1 MVPDAD
7 AGAGATGSVE
17 AGDASLQKAP
27 RALCKSG
34 YFCSVRQ
41 LLERY
46 LARHFHLEE
55 VLSLDT
61 LPAPAG
67 APPLRLRYRIM
78 ARVLRYAP
86 HFLGAVIALYLIH
99 QRWSFLPADYAEWY
113 YTAYVL
119 SITGL
124 VGYGTNWLAIKML
137 FHPRKPRPIW
147 GQGLVPA
154 YKMRIVE
161 RFTEAISRYILNE
174 DVLQRVLHEA
184 GVSQKLANALTEGT
198 SNLLNDPEFREEII
212 LAGKKA
218 LQRMV
223 EDPVQQR
230 RLVQVIDAKLLQVV
244 PAGIAGSLFR
254 SYRQLNEKGYREV
267 LARTVLSIPDA
278 FEEAMRSL
286 NLPEEEVRETI
297 LAHTDEL
304 ESLLTEVIR
313 SIISRIPL
321 YPIIYN
327 QLAAFDERQLEQLF
341 LYTTSEHLEFIQNLG
356 ALLGVLAG
364 VFIMN
369 PWLSLIGAAVTI
381 GGLWVL
387 DELLYRWQNRR
398 SA

>member
-1 MVPDAD
+1 M
-7 AGAGATGSVE
+7 
-17 AGDASLQKAP
+17 
-27 RALCKSG
+27 
-34 YFCSVRQ
+34 RQ

-46 LARHFHLEE
+46 LTRHFHLDE
-55 VLSLDT
+55 VLTLET
-61 LPAPAG
+61 LPTPTA

-78 ARVLRYAP
+78 ARLLRYAP
-86 HFLGAVIALYLIH
+86 HFLGVIVIVHLIN
-99 QRWSFLPADYAEWY
+99 QRWALLPAEYEEWY
-113 YTAYVL
+113 QVGYVL
-119 SITGL
+119 AVTGL

-161 RFTEAISRYILNE
+161 RFSEAISRYILNE

-184 GVSQKLANALTEGT
+184 GVAQKLAQALTQGT
-198 SNLLNDPEFREEII
+198 SNLLNDPEFRTEVTQ
-212 LAGKKA
+212 AGKKT
-218 LQRMV
+218 LQRLV
-223 EDPVQQR
+223 EDPVHQR
-230 RLVQVIDAKLLQVV
+230 RLIQVIDARLLQVV

-278 FEEAMRSL
+278 FEEAMREL
-286 NLPEEEVRETI
+286 KPPEAEVRAAI

-304 ESLLTEVIR
+304 EALLTDVIR

-321 YPIIYN
+321 HPIIYN
-327 QLAAFDERQLEQLF
+327 QLAAFDERQLERLF

-369 PWLSLIGAAVTI
+369 PWLSLVGAATTI
-381 GGLWVL
+381 GGLWIL
-387 DELLYRWQNRR
+387 DELLYRWQNRQR
-398 SA
+398 A

>member
-1 MVPDAD
+1 M
-7 AGAGATGSVE
+7 
-17 AGDASLQKAP
+17 
-27 RALCKSG
+27 
-34 YFCSVRQ
+34 RQ

-46 LARHFHLEE
+46 LARHFRLEG

-61 LPAPAG
+61 LPAPAA

-78 ARVLRYAP
+78 ARILRYAP
-86 HFLGAVIALYLIH
+86 HFLGSIVILYLIN
-99 QRWSFLPADYAEWY
+99 QRWAFLPAGYAEWY
-113 YTAYVL
+113 HIAYVL
-119 SITGL
+119 AVTGL

-161 RFTEAISRYILNE
+161 RFSEAISRYILNE
-174 DVLQRVLHEA
+174 DVLQKVLHEA

-198 SNLLNDPEFREEII
+198 SNLLNDPEFREELIQ
-212 LAGKKA
+212 AGKTSLKR
-218 LQRMV
+218 LV
-223 EDPVQQR
+223 EDPVHQR
-230 RLVQVIDAKLLQVV
+230 RLIQVIDARLLQVV
-244 PAGIAGSLFR
+244 PSGIAGSLFR

-278 FEEAMRSL
+278 FEEGMRSIHF
-286 NLPEEEVRETI
+286 PEEEIRSTI

-304 ESLLTEVIR
+304 EELLTEVIR

-327 QLAAFDERQLEQLF
+327 QLASFDERQLEDLF

-369 PWLSLIGAAVTI
+369 PWLSLAGASLTI
-381 GGLWVL
+381 GGLWII

-398 SA
+398 SV